1 MKKQII
7 SMTAAIAMA
16 AGLFSCAG
24 KKSDTE
30 SSKKAI
36 QSRVADFSEVY
47 KDFFD
52 YTFDGDY
59 TINIAEEGV
68 INEGTDREQAYRYY
82 DISYVRKDGT
92 KRNAQVTSAE
102 FNERESEQ
110 YESEQ
115 RMNNEEI
122 SAFCGLE
129 IKEVFIKE
137 FIENIMCK
145 YLDIEYE
152 EGNGLYE
159 TDDCHCSIILS
170 NPIGMFSK
178 ESDIYENGCRLVES
192 HIAPETGYKLSEADL
207 KTAANDKEFVLVV
220 SLLIKSD
227 DDVQP
232 YIDKMNGIIGDYFAY
247 AGNPMN
253 CKFIIKTEVSDSNK
267 RETAFNKCF
276 FMGEELSEE
285 ESKDFN
291 IIKEVTRACVEE

>member
-7 SMTAAIAMA
+7 SMTAVIAMA

-30 SSKKAI
+30 ISKKAI
-36 QSRVADFSEVY
+36 QSRVADFSEIY

-68 INEGTDREQAYRYY
+68 LNEDTDREQAYRYY

-92 KRNAQVTSAE
+92 KRNMQVASAE
-102 FNERESEQ
+102 FNEWASK
-110 YESEQ
+110 YFKSEQ

-122 SAFCGLE
+122 NAFCIHE
-129 IKEVFIKE
+129 IKEIFIKE
-137 FIENIMCK
+137 FIENIISK

-152 EGNGLYE
+152 EGEMTYD
-159 TDDCHCSIILS
+159 TVDCHCLIGLS
-170 NPIGMFSK
+170 NFNSGANIDS
-178 ESDIYENGCRLVES
+178 EVYEKVCSIVES

-207 KTAANDKEFVLVV
+207 KTAANDKEF
-220 SLLIKSD
+220 LLSIILTIDSNA
-227 DDVQP
+227 DVQA

-247 AGNPMN
+247 AGKPMN
-253 CKFIIKTEVSDSNK
+253 CQFIIKTTVPDSNK
-267 RETAFNKCF
+267 RETAFLKYY

-285 ESKDFN
+285 ESKDFK
-291 IIKEVTRACVEE
+291 ITQEVFRACVEE